1 MAQAGHAHAVDALA
15 DALRWLGRENAGE
28 GKYR

>member
-1 MAQAGHAHAVDALA
+1 MAQAGHAQAVDALA
-15 DALRWLGRENAGE
+15 DARLWLGGENTGE